1 MHFYL
6 FLNMCQRPFDEDVFY
21 TCKEI
26 DFYIDMGGLVKPEN
40 MKNKMKSTDDYSS
53 SDWILY
59 CSRTDRPLPEFLL
72 QPLFLTW
79 HPEVSFGFK
88 HEKKSR

>member
-1 MHFYL
+1 M
-6 FLNMCQRPFDEDVFY
+6 FY

-26 DFYIDMGGLVKPEN
+26 DFYIDTGGLIRPEN

-53 SDWILY
+53 SDRILY
-59 CSRTDRPLPEFLL
+59 CSCMDRPLPEFLL

-79 HPEVSFGFK
+79 HPEVSLGFQPG
-88 HEKKSR
+88 KKKKKRDRLAHTSLH